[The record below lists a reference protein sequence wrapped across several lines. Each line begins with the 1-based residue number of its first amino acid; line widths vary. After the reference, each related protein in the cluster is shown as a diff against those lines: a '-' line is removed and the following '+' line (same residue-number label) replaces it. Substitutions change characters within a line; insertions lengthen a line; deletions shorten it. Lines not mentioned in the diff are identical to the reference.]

1 MSGWWASAPQCDYKT
16 PSNEEG
22 VSATDPCPP
31 GDDGLMALV
40 LAAGFIIFAII
51 TTLVAAIE
59 LVRKISKLK
68 EYLYFTGDHR
78 EFLSKYNRP

>member
-1 MSGWWASAPQCDYKT
+1 
-16 PSNEEG
+16 
-22 VSATDPCPP
+22 
-31 GDDGLMALV
+31 MALV

-68 EYLYFTGDHR
+68 EYRNFTGDHR